1 MKSQPLIE
9 TNKAEVSGLYTH
21 NKKHKKERQG
31 TIAGAYVFIK
41 VYRFKTLSYPI
52 EIPQNHIRG
61 AE

>member
-9 TNKAEVSGLYTH
+9 TNKVEVSGLHTH
-21 NKKHKKERQG
+21 NKKHTKEHQG
-31 TIAGAYVFIK
+31 TIAVVYVFIK

-52 EIPQNHIRG
+52 EIPQNHMRG